1 MTLCFMT
8 LFQRWAFLLLV
19 LPLLSGQ
26 AAAAPLRIAAAS
38 DLAPCMPA
46 LTAGFDGASSVTTG
60 ASGNFYAQIRNGAPF
75 DILMSADTA
84 YPQALADAGLAD
96 RASMVV
102 YALGQL
108 VLWSADPRLNTSAG
122 LQLRA
127 DPAVR
132 RIAIASPE
140 LAPYGRAA
148 KAALQLAG
156 LWDRLQGKLVYGE
169 NIAQTMQ
176 FVESGNAQAG
186 LVSRAHLQGR
196 PGGWTLPAG
205 SYPALEQGAI
215 VTAHG
220 RADPAAARYLQF
232 LRSARGRALLA
243 GCGFLL
249 PPGRG

>member
-1 MTLCFMT
+1 MT
-8 LFQRWAFLLLV
+8 LFRRCACLLFV
-19 LPLLSGQ
+19 LPILSGQ

-46 LTAGFDGASSVTTG
+46 LSAGFDGETSVTTG
-60 ASGNFYAQIRNGAPF
+60 ASGSFHAQIRNGAPF
-75 DILMSADTA
+75 DILMSADTG

-108 VLWSADPRLNTSAG
+108 VLWSADPRLDTGAG
-122 LQLRA
+122 LQLLA

-148 KAALQLAG
+148 KAALQQAG
-156 LWDRLQGKLVYGE
+156 FWDKLQRKLVYGE
-169 NIAQTMQ
+169 NVAQAMQ
-176 FVESGNAQAG
+176 FIESGNAQAG

-196 PGGWTLPAG
+196 PGGWALPAG

-215 VTAHG
+215 VTARGKDH
-220 RADPAAARYLQF
+220 PAAARYLQF
-232 LRSARGRALLA
+232 LVSARGRALLA
-243 GCGFLL
+243 GCGLL
-249 PPGRG
+249 PAPGRG